1 MASLQDLKQNHEIFV
16 LRSTIIPC
24 RFTMTKSRNICRS
37 LDHYTLLFYYDKITK
52 YLLFARPLHLV
63 VLL

>member
-37 LDHYTLLFYYDKITK
+37 LNHYILSFYYDTTAIST
-52 YLLFARPLHLV
+52 HL
-63 VLL
+63 